1 MKILKLVR
9 LDDQEIEVE
18 IDGQDAVNA
27 MMEGSDDWTPEQ
39 LVRRACNNF
48 IVVLQKL
55 PDSAIDSQTDAVRK
69 IIADALE
76 EQVKR
81 FRGNI
86 ESEKRS

>member
-1 MKILKLVR
+1 MKIIKIVR
-9 LDDQEIEVE
+9 LEDQEIEVE

-27 MMEGSDDWTPEQ
+27 MMEGSDELTPEQ
-39 LVRRACNNF
+39 LVRRVCNNF

-55 PDSAIDSQTDAVRK
+55 PDSAIDGQTVAARK

-76 EQVKR
+76 DQVKR

-86 ESEKRS
+86 ESEQR